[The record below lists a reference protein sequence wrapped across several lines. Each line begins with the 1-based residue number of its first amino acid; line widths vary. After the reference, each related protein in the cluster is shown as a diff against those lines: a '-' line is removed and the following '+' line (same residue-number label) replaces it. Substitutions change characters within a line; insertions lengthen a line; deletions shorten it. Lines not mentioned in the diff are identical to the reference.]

1 MTTAPTRP
9 VSRPRP
15 RFSAGELL
23 TVLKE
28 AAQAFGQDKAPRLA
42 AAIAYYAMFSIAP
55 LLLFAVVIAGRFLTN
70 DAVVDQLFGPAGMLA
85 QNLGADAATF
95 LRTLIPKEDA
105 LHKGTLIASIIGFV
119 TLFMGATG
127 LFVQLQDALNSMWG
141 ADPAPKQGVIQ
152 MVKTRLVSFV
162 MILLIGVLLFVFL
175 GVNTYLSAI
184 ATDLGARFGVGAFL
198 VRLLTFGLSALFL
211 TPVFAA
217 IFKFLPTLK
226 LEWREVLVGGA
237 ITAVLFTAGQ
247 IAIGIYFGRAAPG
260 SAFGAAGTLVALLLW
275 IYYSGMIFFFGAE
288 STWVYSQKFGSQA
301 GGAANSAKKMAL
313 AEKGAAIDPTP
324 SAQERSAPTNGGP
337 VRDSRG
343 RVIGLSSADGSPQGP
358 APAGTTRWPFR
369 RRTPRP
375 RKVARAP
382 SLLPSLGGAL
392 WNALSAL
399 LAIPTVLVLRLVGL
413 HGKTKK

>member
-1 MTTAPTRP
+1 MTSAPARP
-9 VSRPRP
+9 S
-15 RFSAGELL
+15 SARRRMSPGELF
-23 TVLKE
+23 TVIKE

-141 ADPAPKQGVIQ
+141 ADPAPKQGVVQ
-152 MVKTRLVSFV
+152 MARTRLVSFV

-184 ATDLGARFGVGAFL
+184 ANDLGARFGVGAFL
-198 VRLLTFGLSALFL
+198 VRLLTFALSALFL

-217 IFKFLPTLK
+217 IFKFLPSIK

-288 STWVYSQKFGSQA
+288 STWVYSQKYGSQA

-324 SAQERSAPTNGGP
+324 SAQERSAGGDGRP

-343 RVIGLSSADGSPQGP
+343 RVVGLSGADAAQHGP
-358 APAGTTRWPFR
+358 APAGTTRWPFQR
-369 RRTPRP
+369 RVRRP
-375 RKVARAP
+375 RKTPLTP
-382 SLLPSLGGAL
+382 SLLPSLAGAV

-399 LAIPTVLVLRLVGL
+399 LAIPTVLVLRLAGL
-413 HGKTKK
+413 NGKAKK